1 MQQTETRLALM
12 NTPGNEGRT
21 MDIIFGFGQ
30 VGQALAKELVGR
42 GKKVR
47 VVSRSGR
54 GPLLDGVDHVT
65 GDATS
70 PAFCRA
76 VCTGAEVVYLCLNA
90 PYDRWAEELP
100 PLQEAVLAG
109 AAASSSKLVVLENL
123 YMYGPHEG
131 PLTESL
137 SYAATDTKGLTRARM
152 SEALLA
158 AHRSGRV
165 RVSIGRASD
174 FFGPNVIASQLGERA
189 FAPLVA
195 GKAIQMIGDPDAPHS
210 YAYVPDVARG
220 LATLGERPEA
230 DGRAWHFPSV
240 ETHSTRE
247 MLRLAAEI
255 AGVETK
261 VSSVPP
267 VLLALLARANPIV
280 REVRA
285 VGYQLDRPFIVDSSA
300 FERTFG
306 IRATPLK
313 EALTATVEWYRARA
327 QDPRHGRGADLMKGL
342 AAFTLDNLLI
352 WLAILAVRFL
362 VRAVPALSVIELEI
376 AVAAGLYWLPPLRL
390 ASINIVRRLRP
401 RRSPS
406 SSPRTTHH
414 RMFEGPSTK
423 ICILETAAE
432 TSGARL
438 RFEQTLAIGDGRPPR
453 HVHRKQTESF
463 LVVSGRLGL
472 ETDGVVC
479 EIGPGESYS
488 VPPGTAH
495 TLWNAGDEPCI
506 NQVTLEPA
514 LDMEHFFEG
523 IVTLEAQHRLPPHGR
538 PDLLRIALLFGKH
551 DNLIAGIPRVVQR
564 LVYTFAKALA
574 WARGVVAPSWSEV
587 ARFKIS

>member
-1 MQQTETRLALM
+1 
-12 NTPGNEGRT
+12 
-21 MDIIFGFGQ
+21 MDVIFGFGQ

-42 GKKVR
+42 GRKVR

-54 GPLLDGVDHVT
+54 GPLLNGVDHVV
-65 GDATS
+65 GDAAS

-100 PLQEAVLAG
+100 PLQDAVLAG
-109 AAASSSKLVVLENL
+109 AEASSSKLVVLENL
-123 YMYGPHEG
+123 YMYGPHDG

-137 SYAATDTKGLTRARM
+137 SHAATDAKGVIRSKM

-158 AHRSGRV
+158 AHRNGRV

-174 FFGPNVIASQLGERA
+174 FFGPNVIVSQLGERA

-195 GKAIQMIGDPDAPHS
+195 GKAVQMIGDPDAPHS

-230 DGRAWHFPSV
+230 DGRAWHLPSV
-240 ETHSTRE
+240 EMHSTRE
-247 MLRLAAEI
+247 MLRLAGKI

-261 VSSVPP
+261 VSSIPP
-267 VLLALLARANPIV
+267 VLLALLARVNPII

-300 FERTFG
+300 FEQTFG

-327 QDPRHGRGADLMKGL
+327 REPRHGRGVALMRGL
-342 AAFTLDNLLI
+342 GVFTLDNLLI
-352 WLAILAVRFL
+352 WLAMLTVRFL
-362 VRAVPALSVIELEI
+362 VRAVPALSVIELGI
-376 AVAAGLYWLPPLRL
+376 AVAAGLYWLPPLRR
-390 ASINIVRRLRP
+390 ASINLARRLRH
-401 RRSPS
+401 RRSPF
-406 SSPRTTHH
+406 SPPTAHH
-414 RMFEGPSTK
+414 RVFEGPSTK
-423 ICILETAAE
+423 ICILESAAE

-472 ETDGVVC
+472 EADGVVC

-495 TLWNAGDEPCI
+495 TLWNAGDEPCV
-506 NQVTLEPA
+506 NEVTLEPA

-523 IVTLEAQHRLPPHGR
+523 IVTLEAQHRLPPHGS

-564 LVYTFAKALA
+564 LVYTFAKAIA

-587 ARFKIS
+587 ARLKIS